1 MEQSYI
7 ILLIILTLGLLI
19 KNNPLAIASSLL
31 ILLKL
36 LKLDVFFP
44 KLEANGLKLGVII
57 LTIGILTPIAEG
69 KYTIEDILT
78 SVKSPLGIS
87 AIIAGTL
94 VILFT
99 SKGYVLLTEDPAIVI
114 PIVIGSIL
122 GLIFFKG
129 VPVGP
134 LIAAGIT
141 VIIYNISKCIEKLI
155 P

>member
-19 KNNPLAIASSLL
+19 KNNPLAISSSLL

-69 KYTIEDILT
+69 QYTIKDILT